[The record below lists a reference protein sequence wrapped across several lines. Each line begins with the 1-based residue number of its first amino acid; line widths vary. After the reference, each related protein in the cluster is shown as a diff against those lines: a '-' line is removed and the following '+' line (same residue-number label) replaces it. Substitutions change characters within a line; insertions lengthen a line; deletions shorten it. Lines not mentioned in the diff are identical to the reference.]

1 MLQSH
6 LMPCF
11 QFSCLPFLPGLLD
24 GELLSCF
31 HSASNFLQLFC
42 SSYFPGSDQEEVFK
56 RSYSR
61 TYLFYYLII
70 SRCCLRFCLV
80 FLSLFSPFF
89 DPTAAQAGIY
99 VTQRELSSLERPHMK
114 TE

>member
-11 QFSCLPFLPGLLD
+11 QFSRLPFLPGLLD

-42 SSYFPGSDQEEVFK
+42 SSYFQGSDQEEVFK

-61 TYLFYYLII
+61 TFTYFSTLLFHGAV
-70 SRCCLRFCLV
+70 CV
-80 FLSLFSPFF
+80 FALFFSLYSPPFL
-89 DPTAAQAGIY
+89 TLQ
-99 VTQRELSSLERPHMK
+99 LLKLEFM
-114 TE
+114 